1 MMTDFLLKQFVSGY
15 PNIQNLKV
23 RTRCGN
29 LAGIVGIVCN
39 LFLCGF
45 KFFAGILSGSVAISA
60 DAVNNLA
67 DASSS
72 IITLLGFRMAAKP
85 PAAEHPYGHGRTEYL
100 SGLAVSVMILMI
112 GLELIQSSIEKIRF
126 PEPILAGIVPI
137 IILAISILVKL
148 WMAMFNRKVG
158 KMIESSAL
166 EATAADSRNDVIST
180 TAVLIATILQMLFHW
195 KLDGWMGLAV
205 AIFILYSGWGLVK
218 DAIAPLLGQA
228 PNPALVKHIM
238 EVTRSY
244 PGVLGIHDL
253 LIHDYG
259 PGRQFASLHV
269 EMAADTDVIKS
280 HDIIDQIERHFL
292 NEDKIHVI
300 IHYDPVVSDNGE
312 RQQIKEYFSRE
323 IKNIDPRLT
332 LHDLRVVPGE
342 TQTNLIF
349 DVVTPHDFEMQDCR
363 LKAEIQ
369 KIASEK
375 NQKWNCVLTVEHS
388 YV

>member
-1 MMTDFLLKQFVSGY
+1 MTDFLLKQFVSGY
-15 PNIQNLKV
+15 PNIQNLQV

-29 LAGIVGIVCN
+29 LASIVGIVCN

-45 KFFAGILSGSVAISA
+45 KFFAGIISGSVAISA

-85 PAAEHPYGHGRTEYL
+85 ADAEHPYGHGRTEYL
-100 SGLAVSVMILMI
+100 SGLAVSVMVLMI
-112 GLELIQSSIEKIRF
+112 GLELIKSSIEKIRF
-126 PEPILAGIVPI
+126 PQPLLAGIVPVV
-137 IILAISILVKL
+137 ILAVSIFVKL
-148 WMAMFNRKVG
+148 WLAAFNRKVG

-166 EATAADSRNDVIST
+166 ETTAADSRNDVIST
-180 TAVLIATILQMLFHW
+180 SAVLAATVLQMLFHW
-195 KLDGWMGLAV
+195 KLDGWMGFVV

-218 DAIAPLLGQA
+218 DAVAPLLGQA

-253 LIHDYG
+253 LVHDYG

-280 HDIIDQIERHFL
+280 HDIIDQIERYFL

-312 RQQIKEYFSRE
+312 RQQIKEYFSKE

-332 LHDLRVVPGE
+332 LHDLRMVLGE

-363 LKAEIQ
+363 LKSEIQ
-369 KIASEK
+369 KIASQK
-375 NQKWNCVLTVEHS
+375 NQKWHCVVTVEHS